1 MKIALAQTNPTVG
14 DIRGNAE
21 MIRRHMACARR
32 EGARVVVFPEMALV
46 GYPPRDLLL
55 KGGLVEANLAALES
69 LAADTADIA
78 AVVGYVDRN
87 ASRVGRPFHNAVAL
101 LDGGRIVHR
110 KFKTLLPTY
119 DVFDETRYFE
129 PGPSAVVVELDGLR
143 LGLSVCEDI
152 WNPDDPD
159 MVHLYRDDPIRELA
173 RAGAHAVVNI
183 SASPFVLGKH
193 AARLRLLRL
202 HAATHGLPV
211 LYCNQVGGN
220 DELIFDGT
228 SMAVAPDGRLLAQ
241 CKDFEEDMAVV
252 DLVAPRG
259 DGGAGQ
265 ASAQNQVLC
274 DDLPREGVASLH
286 AALVLGLG
294 DYCRKCG
301 FTDAVLGLSGGIDSA
316 LVVCLAAEAL
326 GPDHVMA
333 VAMPSRYSSAQSLAD
348 AKCLA
353 GNLGVRFET
362 IPIDGVHRAYED
374 TLQAIFAGL
383 EPDTTEENVQAR
395 IRGGLLMALS
405 NKFRRLLLATGNK
418 SELATGYCTL
428 YGDMCGGLAP
438 IGDVPKL
445 MVYELS
451 RYINRTR
458 EIIPEAILVR
468 PPTAE
473 LKPDQTDQDNLP
485 PYDVLDRIVE
495 LYVEQQV
502 PLEGL
507 LEAGIDAQTARRMVR
522 MIDLAEY
529 KRRQAAPVLK
539 VTSRAFGMGRRM
551 PIAQRYRPLD

>member
-1 MKIALAQTNPTVG
+1 MKIALAQTNPIVG
-14 DIRGNAE
+14 DIGGNAE

-32 EGARVVVFPEMALV
+32 QGARLVVFPELALV

-69 LAADTADIA
+69 LAAETHGMA

-87 ASRVGRPFHNAVAL
+87 TSGVGRPFHNALAL

-129 PGPSAVVVELDGLR
+129 PGPAAVVVEIDRVR

-159 MVHLYRDDPIRELA
+159 MVHLYREDPIRELA
-173 RAGAHAVVNI
+173 RAGAQAVVNI

-193 AARLRLLRL
+193 ATRLRLVRL
-202 HAATHGLPV
+202 QAATHGLPV

-220 DELIFDGT
+220 DELIFDGA
-228 SMAVAPDGRLLAQ
+228 SMAVAPDGRLMAQ
-241 CKDFEEDMAVV
+241 CRDFEEDMAVV
-252 DLVAPRG
+252 ELPVPGR
-259 DGGAGQ
+259 GAGQ
-265 ASAQNQVLC
+265 AVAPADAVPAEA
-274 DDLPREGVASLH
+274 LPREGVASLH

-326 GPDHVMA
+326 GPDHVTA

-353 GNLGVRFET
+353 ANLGVRFET
-362 IPIDGVHRAYED
+362 VAIDAVHRAYEQ
-374 TLQAIFAGL
+374 TLHDIFSGL
-383 EPDTTEENVQAR
+383 APDAAEENVQAR
-395 IRGGLLMALS
+395 VRGAILMALS
-405 NKFRRLLLATGNK
+405 NKFGWLLLATGNK

-445 MVYELS
+445 MVYDLS

-458 EIIPEAILVR
+458 EIIPEAILTR
-468 PPTAE
+468 APTAE
-473 LKPDQTDQDNLP
+473 LKPNQTDQDTLP
-485 PYDVLDRIVE
+485 PYDLVDRIVE

-507 LEAGIDAQTARRMVR
+507 LAAGIDADTARRMVR
-522 MIDLAEY
+522 MIDRAEY

-551 PIAQRYRPLD
+551 PIAQRYRPCE

>member
-14 DIRGNAE
+14 DITGNAE
-21 MIRRHMACARR
+21 MIRRHIACARR
-32 EGARVVVFPEMALV
+32 EGARLVVFPELALV

-69 LAADTADIA
+69 LAAETADIA
-78 AVVGYVDRN
+78 AVIGYVDRN
-87 ASRVGRPFHNAVAL
+87 TSPVGRPLYNALAL
-101 LDGGRIVHR
+101 LDHGRIAER

-129 PGPSAVVVELDGLR
+129 PGPAAVVVDVDGVR

-152 WNPDDPD
+152 WNPDDPG
-159 MVHLYRDDPIRELA
+159 MRNLYQDDPIGDLA
-173 RAGAHAVVNI
+173 RASADVVVNI
-183 SASPFVLGKH
+183 SASPYVLGKYET
-193 AARLRLLRL
+193 RLRLLRL
-202 HAATHGLPV
+202 HAAAHGLPM

-220 DELIFDGT
+220 DELIFDGA
-228 SMAVAPDGRLLAQ
+228 SLAVAPDGRVLAQ
-241 CKDFEEDMAVV
+241 CKDFEEDMAVI
-252 DLVAPRG
+252 DLPMRNAT
-259 DGGAGQ
+259 AGPIP
-265 ASAQNQVLC
+265 ASVTP
-274 DDLPREGVASLH
+274 PREGVASVH

-294 DYCRKCG
+294 DYFRKCG

-326 GPDHVMA
+326 GPGHVTA

-353 GNLGVRFET
+353 ENLGVRFET
-362 IPIDGVHRAYED
+362 IAIDSIHRAYEQ
-374 TLQAIFAGL
+374 TLHEVFSGL
-383 EPDTTEENVQAR
+383 EPDEAEENIQAR
-395 IRGGLLMALS
+395 IRGVILMALS
-405 NKFRRLLLATGNK
+405 NKFGSLLLATGNK

-451 RYINRTR
+451 RYVNRTR
-458 EIIPEAILVR
+458 EIIPQSILTR
-468 PPTAE
+468 APTAE
-473 LKPDQTDQDNLP
+473 LKPNQTDQDKLP
-485 PYDVLDRIVE
+485 PYDMVDRIVE

-502 PLEGL
+502 TLDGL
-507 LEAGIDAQTARRMVR
+507 LEAGIDGETARRMVR

-551 PIAQRYRPLD
+551 PIAQRYRPFE